1 MKNVKT
7 PLAILVLTTLLFTAC
22 SLSDDEGIVPIEE
35 PPFEAPTAEAFNA
48 LRDAALEDRVQ
59 TAQFNAEDGISFTSD
74 NGVVLNISGE
84 CLSLNGDPVTG
95 EVDLEYVELFEKGNM
110 LPANRPT
117 VGLTTEGDKALL
129 ISGGEFYVNVTQNG
143 EALESGCN
151 MQMMIPADLT
161 GGPDQDMTLWAGTID
176 DDGNLV
182 WDEREE
188 GAIGQEEGVFAEG
201 DQYFAFFGEFG
212 WTNVDRFYNDPRPK
226 TTLQVQVP
234 EGFTNE
240 NCAVYLSYDGEENAL
255 AQLDTFDA
263 NTGTFS
269 EHYGQIPVGLE
280 MHVIF
285 VTEEDDQWRY
295 AIQGVTVA
303 ENDIYIFALE
313 DTTTGSEEDLVNAI
327 NMLP

>member
-7 PLAILVLTTLLFTAC
+7 PLAILVLSALLFTGC
-22 SLSDDEGIVPIEE
+22 SLSGDEGITPIEE
-35 PPFEAPTAEAFNA
+35 PPFDPPTAEAFNS
-48 LRDAALEDRVQ
+48 LRDAALQDRLQ
-59 TAQFNAEDGISFTSD
+59 TAQFNAEDGITFTSE
-74 NGVVLNISGE
+74 NGVTLNIFPG
-84 CLSLNGDPVTG
+84 CLTLDGDAVTG
-95 EVDLEYVELFEKGNM
+95 EVDLEFMEFFEKENM
-110 LPANRPT
+110 LPANKPT
-117 VGLTTEGDKALL
+117 MGLTPEGDKALL

-151 MQMMIPADLT
+151 MQMTIPADLT
-161 GGPDQDMTLWAGTID
+161 GGPDQDMTLWTGIID
-176 DDGNLV
+176 NDGNLV
-182 WDEREE
+182 WDEEE
-188 GAIGQEEGVFAEG
+188 ENDNGQENGVFAEG

-240 NCAVYLSYDGEENAL
+240 NCAVYLSYDGEGNAL
-255 AQLDTFDA
+255 ALLDTFDA

-285 VTEEDDQWRY
+285 VTEEDGQWRY
-295 AIQGVTVA
+295 AIRGVTVA
-303 ENDIYIFALE
+303 ENDIYTFTLE
-313 DTTTGSEEDLVNAI
+313 DTTTGSEEDLVDAI
-327 NMLP
+327 SALP

>member
-7 PLAILVLTTLLFTAC
+7 PLAIVVLAALLFTGC
-22 SLSDDEGIVPIEE
+22 SLSDDDGITPIEL
-35 PPFEAPTAEAFNA
+35 PFEAPTAEAFND
-48 LRDAALEDRVQ
+48 LRNAALENRLQ
-59 TAQFNAEDGISFTSD
+59 TAEFQAEDGITFTSE
-74 NGVVLNISGE
+74 NGVTLNIFPG
-84 CLSLNGDPVTG
+84 CLTLNGDAVTG
-95 EVDLEYVELFEKGNM
+95 EVELEFMEFFEKGNM
-110 LPANRPT
+110 LPANKPT
-117 VGLTTEGDKALL
+117 MGLDAEGNKALL
-129 ISGGEFYVNVTQNG
+129 ISGGEFFINVTQNG

-151 MQMMIPADLT
+151 MQMTIPADLT

-182 WDEREE
+182 WDET
-188 GAIGQEEGVFAEG
+188 GDNDNGQDNGVFAEG

-240 NCAVYLSYDGEENAL
+240 NCAVYLSYDGEGNAL
-255 AQLDTFDA
+255 ALLDTFDA
-263 NTGTFS
+263 NTNTFS

-285 VTEEDDQWRY
+285 VTEEDGQWRY

-303 ENDIYIFALE
+303 ENDIYTFTLE
-313 DTTTGSEEDLVNAI
+313 DTTTGSEEDLVDAI
-327 NMLP
+327 NALP